1 MIDAQRFFS
10 RGPGPRVL
18 MLGGVHGE
26 EKPGV
31 LGLERLAAQL
41 QNGSLS
47 LVRGQV
53 TVIPRVNAEAVARG
67 LHFVE
72 ENLNR
77 VVRRH
82 PSPATH
88 EQRLA
93 GELVALMAAHDAVLD
108 LHGTQAPTS
117 PFVFLDDESVPVR
130 RWADALGADCLL
142 TCWSALYAGSD
153 AVTTT
158 ECAQRLGKR
167 ALTVEAGRND
177 DPAAAEFAFLA
188 AMRTLGHFGLIT
200 GKPRPPVPRSFRL
213 TGMVRREREGAFVRP
228 WKNFDPVKKGEPIAR
243 YADGV
248 ELRSPEDGCVV
259 MPFDGTGVGEEW
271 YYLAV
276 PA

>member
-1 MIDAQRFFS
+1 
-10 RGPGPRVL
+10 

-31 LGLERLAAQL
+31 IALERLAAQL
-41 QNGSLS
+41 QDGSLS

-77 VVRRH
+77 VARRH
-82 PSPATH
+82 PAPATH

-93 GELVALMAAHDAVLD
+93 DELVSLMAAHDAVLD

-130 RWADALGADCLL
+130 RWADALGADVLL
-142 TCWSALYAGSD
+142 TGWSALYAGSG

-158 ECAQRLGKR
+158 ECAQALGKR

-200 GKPRPPVPRSFRL
+200 GKPRPPAPKLLRL
-213 TGMVRREREGAFVRP
+213 ASVVRRDRAGAFARP
-228 WKNFDPVKKGEPIAR
+228 WKNFDVVKKGEPIAR

-248 ELRSPEDGCVV
+248 ALSAPEDGLVV
-259 MPFDGTGVGEEW
+259 MPYAGAGVGEEW

-276 PA
+276 SA